1 MITLTFQVTGQPKGQ
16 PRPRAFARKMGNVHV
31 ARFYDSDVADEWKS
45 AVQIVVRDAATVHKW
60 PLTLGPVSISMCF
73 SLPRPKSHTGAK
85 GLKPSAPVH
94 HSGKPDADN
103 LAKLVMDQITKSGK
117 IWRDDS
123 QVVTLIVHKLWASG
137 NESGCAVLISAE
149 GISVYSGGENKA

>member
-1 MITLTFQVTGQPKGQ
+1 MSTLTFQVTGEPKGQ
-16 PRPRAFARKMGNVHV
+16 PRPRAFARKMGAVHV
-31 ARFYDSDVADEWKS
+31 ARFYDSDVADAWKR
-45 AVQIVVRDAATVHKW
+45 AVYLGVIEAANKANWQVAT
-60 PLTLGPVSISMCF
+60 GPVAVTLQFAM
-73 SLPRPKSHTGAK
+73 PRPKSHFGAK

-123 QVVTLIVHKLWASG
+123 QVVTLIVHKVWASG

-149 GISVYSGGENKA
+149 GI

>member
-1 MITLTFQVTGQPKGQ
+1 MSTLTFQVTGEPKGQ

-31 ARFYDSDVADEWKS
+31 ARFYDSDVADAWKR
-45 AVQIVVRDAATVHKW
+45 AVYLEVLEAAYRAGWQVT
-60 PLTLGPVSISMCF
+60 TGPVSV
-73 SLPRPKSHTGAK
+73 SLNFAMPRPKSHTGAK

-123 QVVTLIVHKLWASG
+123 QVATLIVHKIWASG

-149 GISVYSGGENKA
+149 GI

>member
-1 MITLTFQVTGQPKGQ
+1 MSTLAFTVTGEPKGQ

-31 ARFYDSDVADEWKS
+31 ARFYDSDVADEWKR
-45 AVQIVVRDAATVHKW
+45 AVMLAILEAANTHKW
-60 PLTLGPVSISMCF
+60 TLTLGPVSVELRFAM
-73 SLPRPKSHTGAK
+73 PRPKSHSGAK

-103 LAKLVMDQITKSGK
+103 LAKLVMDQITKSGR

-123 QVVTLIVHKLWASG
+123 QVVSLTAHKLWASG
-137 NESGCAVLISAE
+137 NESGCSVLIALA
-149 GISVYSGGENKA
+149 GI

>member
-1 MITLTFQVTGQPKGQ
+1 MNTLTFQVTGEPKGQ

-31 ARFYDSDVADEWKS
+31 ARFYDSDVADEWKR
-45 AVQIVVRDAATVHKW
+45 AVQIVVLDASIVHKW
-60 PLTLGPVSISMCF
+60 PLTLGPVAIAMCF
-73 SLPRPKSHTGAK
+73 SLPRPKSHYGAK

-103 LAKLVMDQITKSGK
+103 LAKLVMDQITKSGR

-123 QVVTLIVHKLWASG
+123 QVVSLRVDKLWASG
-137 NESGCAVLISAE
+137 NESGCSVLIAE
-149 GISVYSGGENKA
+149 AGI